1 MSAVVRIN
9 GPSAMHVQIRY
20 TQIKQRYPRWT
31 SFWPIVTTCW
41 DNHEN
46 SSTSTNYN
54 IERYIGV
61 IDSYKRFTSLQ
72 RREHKALISHASDT
86 RHSDLKEDKLFNTDY
101 KYCMVQHR
109 CWINTGD

>member
-72 RREHKALISHASDT
+72 RREHKALISHASGT
-86 RHSDLKEDKLFNTDY
+86 
-101 KYCMVQHR
+101 
-109 CWINTGD
+109 

>member
-61 IDSYKRFTSLQ
+61 IDSYKVYVSSNKKRTQSSYLSLLTTHHIQ
-72 RREHKALISHASDT
+72 TVVSSFLR
-86 RHSDLKEDKLFNTDY
+86 
-101 KYCMVQHR
+101 
-109 CWINTGD
+109 